1 MKDLLHKIV
10 QARAGGR
17 VNRMHFTPHRPGYDN
32 ASHSWGVAMLMLQL
46 WPEDFP
52 RLAEICLTHD
62 IPEHW
67 TGDSP
72 SPIFRYIPGMK
83 EYFNKLHDRINLF
96 LGLAQEGA
104 LPEEDLAKLKAC
116 DLLEF
121 YMFCREELNCGNV
134 YMQDQIQDIES
145 RVSAGEILL
154 PDPAKH
160 LFHIMKNYSLVP
172 TWHSFLEEHASELG
186 EIKT

>member
-32 ASHSWGVAMLMLQL
+32 AAHSWGVAMLMLQL

-72 SPIFRYIPGMK
+72 SPIFRYIPGMR
-83 EYFNKLHDRINLF
+83 EYFNALHDRINSF
-96 LGLAQEGA
+96 LGFAQEGK
-104 LPEEDLAKLKAC
+104 LPADDLAKLKAC

-121 YMFCREELNCGNV
+121 YLFCREEMNCGNV
-134 YMQDQIQDIES
+134 YMRDQIQDIEQ
-145 RVSAGEILL
+145 RIKEGKTIL
-154 PDPAKH
+154 PERARR
-160 LFHIMKNYSLVP
+160 LFIHMVNHQLTP
-172 TWHSFLEEHASELG
+172 NWHSFLEEHASELG
-186 EIKT
+186 KIKT